1 MPARTPAVT
10 TQRGYTFL
18 LERLLPRHLLTA
30 EREARLQRAFS
41 SGDRALLHSE
51 SVAALRDLEALGL
64 YEELPATV
72 PGRSVF
78 RSTATCDRI
87 HLMQPAEAR
96 QQASRPTPQT
106 VSQSRTTPQEG
117 VGPPPETPVQRG
129 DATQNRSAA
138 TALQETQTAIEPADA
153 TMAAAPREVGP
164 APPPSAPQSPAAAIL
179 ERGAE
184 APGQKPL
191 EPEPGAGEKPP
202 AQPPALPAV
211 EPASLEQLEPLLS
224 VIGIEEKLSN
234 LAERL
239 RVILE
244 RVSTLLPDARVRIW
258 HLEGRTSEELGDGP
272 LQLLKRTELDAT
284 PHLREALRLDRIQY
298 ATTAPV
304 GSSPNQGDVAV
315 AVPLRVGDLAWGLL
329 EVTWVHGSVQR
340 ARAFAPLLTP
350 LARLVE
356 LGIQNQTT
364 MEKLVFVDPLTGVYN
379 RAFYERQLTL
389 EMERAHRTNRK
400 FGLLVMDLDNFKS
413 INDRFGHRAGDQ
425 VLARIAH
432 EVRARMRK
440 IDLIF
445 RYGGE
450 EFVLILP
457 GAQQLDARRTAERLR
472 TVVSETRFEIEGVA
486 APVQVTV
493 SVGVAVYPDDA
504 RTRSG
509 IFKHA
514 DAALYRAKEQGKNRV
529 VFQ

>member
-1 MPARTPAVT
+1 
-10 TQRGYTFL
+10 
-18 LERLLPRHLLTA
+18 
-30 EREARLQRAFS
+30 
-41 SGDRALLHSE
+41 
-51 SVAALRDLEALGL
+51 
-64 YEELPATV
+64 
-72 PGRSVF
+72 
-78 RSTATCDRI
+78 
-87 HLMQPAEAR
+87 
-96 QQASRPTPQT
+96 
-106 VSQSRTTPQEG
+106 
-117 VGPPPETPVQRG
+117 
-129 DATQNRSAA
+129 
-138 TALQETQTAIEPADA
+138 
-153 TMAAAPREVGP
+153 
-164 APPPSAPQSPAAAIL
+164 
-179 ERGAE
+179 
-184 APGQKPL
+184 
-191 EPEPGAGEKPP
+191 
-202 AQPPALPAV
+202 V
-211 EPASLEQLEPLLS
+211 EPTSLEQLEPLLS

-239 RVILE
+239 RVILG
-244 RVSTLLPDARVRIW
+244 RVGKLLPDARVRIW

-272 LQLLKRTELDAT
+272 LQLLKRTQLDAT

-298 ATTAPV
+298 ATTAPA
-304 GSSPNQGDVAV
+304 GSSPSQGEVAI

-329 EVTWVHGSVQR
+329 EVTWSHGSVQR

-364 MEKLVFVDPLTGVYN
+364 LEKLVFVDPLTGVYN

-425 VLARIAH
+425 VLMRIAH

-486 APVQVTV
+486 DPVQVTV